1 MQKVIAKNT
10 VSCCVLFDNPQSY
23 HQDYHASSNTMP
35 TMDDSQ
41 DWELLYSAESGGY
54 TSLKFK
60 RALRT
65 CDDNDVVINVSL
77 SA

>member
-1 MQKVIAKNT
+1 MYCYVI
-10 VSCCVLFDNPQSY
+10 FDTAQLY
-23 HQDYHASSNTMP
+23 HQDYHAHANSMP

-60 RALRT
+60 RALKT
-65 CDDNDVVINVSL
+65 CDDDDIDINVSL
-77 SA
+77 SAFSLTE